1 MIFYNDNL
9 RTKTS
14 FIHPIEFGGGLLE
27 TRKLYSFTEF
37 ENNKANELIFTSKMQ
52 INYEYDTLNQLSVY
66 ELYKLGQ
73 NTAEV
78 KADINFAKV
87 EKANHYVFESKK
99 ANASWSIGTYEQI
112 SENTWKL
119 TFSRVDTFL
128 GYNIYFEEIHQD
140 GLVIQTTKFK
150 WNYAFKK
157 WEKILVL
164 THEYQF
170 RQTDLERAVKII
182 KSQGWDTNL
191 INEMLEKYKK

>member
-99 ANASWSIGTYEQI
+99 AKSI
-112 SENTWKL
+112 SHLNSDAK
-119 TFSRVDTFL
+119 
-128 GYNIYFEEIHQD
+128 
-140 GLVIQTTKFK
+140 
-150 WNYAFKK
+150 
-157 WEKILVL
+157 
-164 THEYQF
+164 
-170 RQTDLERAVKII
+170 
-182 KSQGWDTNL
+182 
-191 INEMLEKYKK
+191 

>member
-1 MIFYNDNL
+1 MRLDE
-9 RTKTS
+9 S
-14 FIHPIEFGGGLLE
+14 
-27 TRKLYSFTEF
+27 
-37 ENNKANELIFTSKMQ
+37 
-52 INYEYDTLNQLSVY
+52 
-66 ELYKLGQ
+66 YKLLGVPIAFDGNSLDQVKMMEQ
-73 NTAEV
+73 NV
-78 KADINFAKV
+78 NHIINVFQKV
-87 EKANHYVFESKK
+87 TLSHD
-99 ANASWSIGTYEQI
+99 
-112 SENTWKL
+112 
-119 TFSRVDTFL
+119 DTFL